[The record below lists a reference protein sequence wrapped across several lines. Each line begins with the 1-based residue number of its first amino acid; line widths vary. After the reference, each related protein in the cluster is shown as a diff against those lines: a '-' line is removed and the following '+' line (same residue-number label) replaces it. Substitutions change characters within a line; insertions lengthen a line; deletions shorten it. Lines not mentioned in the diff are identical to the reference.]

1 VLTIAT
7 TAATRTLACPSTPT
21 PTPTLRVNVDCGTL
35 HLTRS
40 QTSCPDARCQVQL
53 VGILRTRA
61 VDVPVALTVTLLAT
75 NGHWHA
81 VEVAS

>member
-7 TAATRTLACPSTPT
+7 TAATKALACRSTPT
-21 PTPTLRVNVDCGTL
+21 PRASVDCGTL
-35 HLTRS
+35 HLTRR
-40 QTSCPDARCQVQL
+40 QTSCPTDTRCQVQL

-61 VDVPVALTVTLLAT
+61 VDVPVSLTVTLLTA
-75 NGHWHA
+75 NGQWHA